1 MKERERELNQK
12 IQDSNKRDEPET
24 PVSKNL
30 LGLNFD
36 DINKMGYSIPGF
48 QTIKDRVIKPLL
60 VATES
65 IVEYYLPQ
73 ENAIK
78 PDENPDAA
86 AVNQLGE

>member
-12 IQDSNKRDEPET
+12 IQDSNKRDIAEA

-48 QTIKDRVIKPLL
+48 
-60 VATES
+60 
-65 IVEYYLPQ
+65 
-73 ENAIK
+73 
-78 PDENPDAA
+78 
-86 AVNQLGE
+86 

>member
-12 IQDSNKRDEPET
+12 IQDSNKRDELET

-48 QTIKDRVIKPLL
+48 
-60 VATES
+60 
-65 IVEYYLPQ
+65 
-73 ENAIK
+73 
-78 PDENPDAA
+78 
-86 AVNQLGE
+86 